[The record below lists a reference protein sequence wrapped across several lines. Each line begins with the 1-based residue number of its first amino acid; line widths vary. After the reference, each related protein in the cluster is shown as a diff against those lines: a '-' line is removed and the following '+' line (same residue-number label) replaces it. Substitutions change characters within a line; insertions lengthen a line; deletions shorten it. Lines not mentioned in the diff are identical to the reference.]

1 MKKVIHYFTTI
12 ITVFVFG
19 YLLLHSNDTLAV
31 SQLIKKESTKEI
43 SSHFNQGKI
52 DFNQEG
58 IQKESI
64 SLKTN
69 QNISGSSEIVRKQI
83 PSFLLPTSLVQL
95 ELFNKNSFEVFFVK
109 KNLQESISNIQSNI
123 FLHFYQL
130 IFSRHNRKVR
140 FTQCVLIL

>member
-1 MKKVIHYFTTI
+1 MKRVVHYI
-12 ITVFVFG
+12 ITTLTVFIFG

-31 SQLIKKESTKEI
+31 YQPIKKESTKEI
-43 SSHFNQGKI
+43 SLHFNQGKI

-95 ELFNKNSFEVFFVK
+95 ELFNK
-109 KNLQESISNIQSNI
+109 
-123 FLHFYQL
+123 LH
-130 IFSRHNRKVR
+130 
-140 FTQCVLIL
+140 

>member
-1 MKKVIHYFTTI
+1 MQKIIQLKRFAHYI
-12 ITVFVFG
+12 ITTLTVLVFG

-58 IQKESI
+58 IQKESV

-69 QNISGSSEIVRKQI
+69 QNFSGSTEIVRKQI

-109 KNLQESISNIQSNI
+109 KNLLHLFLSTSRII
-123 FLHFYQL
+123 FPFHYFW
-130 IFSRHNRKVR
+130 
-140 FTQCVLIL
+140 

>member
-1 MKKVIHYFTTI
+1 MFQLKKAVHYFITI
-12 ITVFVFG
+12 LTVFTLG
-19 YLLLHSNDTLAV
+19 YLLLLSNDTSAV
-31 SQLIKKESTKEI
+31 SQLIKKESTKEL

-109 KNLQESISNIQSNI
+109 KNLLHLFLSTSRII
-123 FLHFYQL
+123 FPFHYFW
-130 IFSRHNRKVR
+130 
-140 FTQCVLIL
+140 

>member
-1 MKKVIHYFTTI
+1 MKRVVHYI
-12 ITVFVFG
+12 ITTLTVFIFG

-31 SQLIKKESTKEI
+31 SQPIKKESTKEI
-43 SSHFNQGKI
+43 SLHFNQGKI

-58 IQKESI
+58 TQKESI

-69 QNISGSSEIVRKQI
+69 QNYSGSSEIVRKQI

-109 KNLQESISNIQSNI
+109 KNLLNLFLNKSRII
-123 FLHFYQL
+123 FPFHYFW
-130 IFSRHNRKVR
+130 
-140 FTQCVLIL
+140 

>member
-1 MKKVIHYFTTI
+1 MKRVTHYIITTL
-12 ITVFVFG
+12 TVFVFG
-19 YLLLHSNDTLAV
+19 YLLLHSNDTLVV
-31 SQLIKKESTKEI
+31 SQPIKKESTKEI

-58 IQKESI
+58 IQKESV

-69 QNISGSSEIVRKQI
+69 QNFSGSSEIVRKQI

-109 KNLQESISNIQSNI
+109 KNLLYLFLNTSRII
-123 FLHFYQL
+123 FPFHYFW
-130 IFSRHNRKVR
+130 
-140 FTQCVLIL
+140 

>member
-1 MKKVIHYFTTI
+1 MKRVTHYI
-12 ITVFVFG
+12 ITTLTVFLFG

-31 SQLIKKESTKEI
+31 SQEIKKESTKDL

-69 QNISGSSEIVRKQI
+69 QNYSGSSEIVRKQI

-95 ELFNKNSFEVFFVK
+95 ELFNKNSFEVLFVK
-109 KNLQESISNIQSNI
+109 KNFLNLFLNTSRII
-123 FLHFYQL
+123 FPFHYFW
-130 IFSRHNRKVR
+130 
-140 FTQCVLIL
+140 

>member
-1 MKKVIHYFTTI
+1 MKRVAHYI
-12 ITVFVFG
+12 ITTLTALVFG
-19 YLLLHSNDTLAV
+19 YLLLQSNDTLAV
-31 SQLIKKESTKEI
+31 SQPIKKESTKEI

-58 IQKESI
+58 IQKESV

-69 QNISGSSEIVRKQI
+69 QNFSGSSEIVRKQI

-109 KNLQESISNIQSNI
+109 KNLLHLFLNTSRII
-123 FLHFYQL
+123 FPFHYFW
-130 IFSRHNRKVR
+130 
-140 FTQCVLIL
+140 

>member
-1 MKKVIHYFTTI
+1 MKRVAHYI
-12 ITVFVFG
+12 ITTLTVLVFG

-43 SSHFNQGKI
+43 SLHFNQGKVE
-52 DFNQEG
+52 FNQEG
-58 IQKESI
+58 IQKESV

-69 QNISGSSEIVRKQI
+69 QNYSSSTEIVRKQI

-109 KNLQESISNIQSNI
+109 KNLLRLFLNTSRII
-123 FLHFYQL
+123 FPFHYFW
-130 IFSRHNRKVR
+130 
-140 FTQCVLIL
+140 